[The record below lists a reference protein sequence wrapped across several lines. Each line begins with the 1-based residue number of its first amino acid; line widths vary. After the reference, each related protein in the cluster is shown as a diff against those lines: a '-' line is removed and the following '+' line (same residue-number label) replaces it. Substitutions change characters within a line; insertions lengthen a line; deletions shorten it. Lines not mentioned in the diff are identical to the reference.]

1 MAIAA
6 LHGAVQNPAYRLGD
20 TIWPARGRS
29 LRAGLQSSEAVV
41 LKLRL
46 APRVAQPRALA
57 TPVQL
62 VSSQTSARP
71 PAKPKALKPIDS
83 RATLPVRMIRSAQEI
98 LRPSFC
104 LIGPQ
109 ETARL
114 VEIRVVR
121 PAVQWRN
128 TLLAGAGAAAAVG
141 DAVRARAVPRHT
153 DEQSSIVAEVSGH
166 HSCEFVINACRSLI
180 MAFDMDAKTDKSAGK
195 CPS

>member
-62 VSSQTSARP
+62 LRLPDLGADARKTEGLE
-71 PAKPKALKPIDS
+71 AH
-83 RATLPVRMIRSAQEI
+83 RLPGNVAGENDQVAQEI
-98 LRPSFC
+98 LRLYFC
-104 LIGPQ
+104 LIGHR
-109 ETARL
+109 RL
-114 VEIRVVR
+114 
-121 PAVQWRN
+121 
-128 TLLAGAGAAAAVG
+128 
-141 DAVRARAVPRHT
+141 
-153 DEQSSIVAEVSGH
+153 
-166 HSCEFVINACRSLI
+166 
-180 MAFDMDAKTDKSAGK
+180 
-195 CPS
+195 

>member
-62 VSSQTSARP
+62 FSSQTSARP

-98 LRPSFC
+98 LRPYFC
-104 LIGPQ
+104 LIGHRRRRALSRFALSGQLFNGATRCWP
-109 ETARL
+109 APAPPRPSVMRYVPAL
-114 VEIRVVR
+114 CHAIRMNS
-121 PAVQWRN
+121 PAWWPKSPA
-128 TLLAGAGAAAAVG
+128 TTPASSSSTPAG
-141 DAVRARAVPRHT
+141 P
-153 DEQSSIVAEVSGH
+153 
-166 HSCEFVINACRSLI
+166 
-180 MAFDMDAKTDKSAGK
+180 
-195 CPS
+195 